1 LALGEGAFYRI
12 VGYEEE
18 GGARGG
24 PDDCAADAPVDAVE
38 AAAGCEAGG
47 GLEARF

>member
-1 LALGEGAFYRI
+1 LALGEGAFYRV

-18 GGARGG
+18 GGAGRG

-47 GLEARF
+47 GLETRF